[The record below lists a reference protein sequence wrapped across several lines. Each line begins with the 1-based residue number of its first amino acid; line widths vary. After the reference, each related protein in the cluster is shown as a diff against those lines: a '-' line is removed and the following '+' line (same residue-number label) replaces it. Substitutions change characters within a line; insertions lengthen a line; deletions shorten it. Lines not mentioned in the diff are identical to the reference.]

1 MGKLKTRNI
10 FTVALFSALTAIGAY
25 IFIPLPFSEVP
36 ITLQTMFTYL
46 AGAILGGYLGAL
58 SQLIYIL
65 IGVAGIP
72 IFARGGS
79 SISVLFG
86 PSGGYLIGFIIAAF
100 VIGELR
106 KIKRGVVWLCICMVV
121 GTIII
126 YILGIIQLMNWA
138 KFDLNQALVLGV
150 LPFIFGD
157 VIKILIATYITYRV
171 EKILPQL

>member
-138 KFDLNQALVLGV
+138 KIDLNQALVLGV

-157 VIKILIATYITYRV
+157 VIKILIATYITHRV